1 MAQKRFIGDV
11 EREKK
16 NVFSFFFPS
25 RGVKKGSIP
34 RGLLQEER
42 EEFAPRSI
50 PFIIGLGIVAVV
62 LAGAVVFFYYRPNVV
77 QFKDRGGSNQPLPS
91 NPELERQYEQQLSAI
106 LKPFWAGNNPTGIK
120 SKILELHAPG
130 KYLDLHLSIV
140 LAFDLIEQG
149 SQTADQ
155 ATIEQGLEKLNQLK
169 ADYRWLE

>member
-1 MAQKRFIGDV
+1 MAQKRFI
-11 EREKK
+11 
-16 NVFSFFFPS
+16 
-25 RGVKKGSIP
+25 
-34 RGLLQEER
+34 
-42 EEFAPRSI
+42 
-50 PFIIGLGIVAVV
+50 IGLGIAAVV
-62 LAGAVVFFYYRPNVV
+62 LAGAVVFFYYRPDAGRFTEN
-77 QFKDRGGSNQPLPS
+77 RGGANQPLPS
-91 NPELERQYEQQLSAI
+91 NPELERQYEQQLAAI